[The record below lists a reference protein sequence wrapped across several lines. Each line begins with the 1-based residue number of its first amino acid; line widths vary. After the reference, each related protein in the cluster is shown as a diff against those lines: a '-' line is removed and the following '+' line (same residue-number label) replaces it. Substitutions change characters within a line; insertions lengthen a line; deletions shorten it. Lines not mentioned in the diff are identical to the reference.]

1 MRKKTGNKLHT
12 WEAALLLAVAAAL
25 LWGACT
31 LQRQDALEQKVIR
44 LHVIAN
50 SDSEADQALKLR
62 VRDRVLVLAEDI
74 LRQSG
79 DMEEARQRLTEALPR
94 LQQTAAEE
102 IAAQGSRY
110 TVSARLEETEFPT
123 REYDGFALPSGEYLA
138 LRVVIGEGAGKNWW
152 CVVFPPLCT
161 TAACDFQETAVS
173 GGLGASPAQ
182 SASSS
187 CWTSPSRRTAATSCG
202 SGRWSFG
209 RACASGWE
217 STERRGRPVG
227 GVGEKIPYGML
238 NLYSSEIYDT

>member
-79 DMEEARQRLTEALPR
+79 DMEEARQRLAEALP
-94 LQQTAAEE
+94 AA
-102 IAAQGSRY
+102 A
-110 TVSARLEETEFPT
+110 
-123 REYDGFALPSGEYLA
+123 DGGGGD
-138 LRVVIGEGAGKNWW
+138 R
-152 CVVFPPLCT
+152 CT
-161 TAACDFQETAVS
+161 GQ
-173 GGLGASPAQ
+173 PIHRQ
-182 SASSS
+182 
-187 CWTSPSRRTAATSCG
+187 RR
-202 SGRWSFG
+202 
-209 RACASGWE
+209 
-217 STERRGRPVG
+217 VG
-227 GVGEKIPYGML
+227 GDGVSYTGV
-238 NLYSSEIYDT
+238 

>member
-74 LRQSG
+74 LRQSR
-79 DMEEARQRLTEALPR
+79 DMEEARQRLAEALPQ

-102 IAAQGSRY
+102 
-110 TVSARLEETEFPT
+110 
-123 REYDGFALPSGEYLA
+123 
-138 LRVVIGEGAGKNWW
+138 IGEGAGKNWW

-173 GGLGASPAQ
+173 GGLGEEDLSLI
-182 SASSS
+182 
-187 CWTSPSRRTAATSCG
+187 TEEDGGYVLR
-202 SGRWSFG
+202 F
-209 RACASGWE
+209 RAVELWE
-217 STERRGRPVG
+217 GLRQWLG
-227 GVGEKIPYGML
+227 KH
-238 NLYSSEIYDT
+238 

>member
-50 SDSEADQALKLR
+50 SDNEADQALKLR
-62 VRDRVLVLAEDI
+62 VRDRVLVLTEDI

-110 TVSARLEETEFPT
+110 TVSAGLEETEFPT
-123 REYDGFALPSGEYLA
+123 REYDGFALPSRGVSGSAGGHRGGSREKLVVRGVPPPVYHCRLRLSGDGRLRRLGGGGPVPHHRGGRRLCPAVPGGGA
-138 LRVVIGEGAGKNWW
+138 LGGPAPVAGKA
-152 CVVFPPLCT
+152 LT
-161 TAACDFQETAVS
+161 TEEGRRDGDSAWS
-173 GGLGASPAQ
+173 GEAMQL
-182 SASSS
+182 
-187 CWTSPSRRTAATSCG
+187 
-202 SGRWSFG
+202 
-209 RACASGWE
+209 
-217 STERRGRPVG
+217 
-227 GVGEKIPYGML
+227 
-238 NLYSSEIYDT
+238 

>member
-1 MRKKTGNKLHT
+1 MRKKTGNKSHT

-74 LRQSG
+74 LRQSR
-79 DMEEARQRLTEALPR
+79 DMEEARQRLAEALPQ

-110 TVSARLEETEFPT
+110 TVSAGLEETEFPT

-161 TAACDFQETAVS
+161 TASCDFQETAVS
-173 GGLGASPAQ
+173 GGLGEEDLSLI
-182 SASSS
+182 
-187 CWTSPSRRTAATSCG
+187 TEEDGGYVLR
-202 SGRWSFG
+202 F
-209 RACASGWE
+209 RAVELWE
-217 STERRGRPVG
+217 GLRQWLG
-227 GVGEKIPYGML
+227 KH
-238 NLYSSEIYDT
+238 

>member
-79 DMEEARQRLTEALPR
+79 DMEEARQRLAEALPQ

-110 TVSARLEETEFPT
+110 TVSAGLEETEFPT

-152 CVVFPPLCT
+152 CVVFPSLC
-161 TAACDFQETAVS
+161 
-173 GGLGASPAQ
+173 LP
-182 SASSS
+182 
-187 CWTSPSRRTAATSCG
+187 AATQEEALLTLPEG
-202 SGRWSFG
+202 ERQVVEGG
-209 RACASGWE
+209 QEVQVKLKAVELWE
-217 STERRGRPVG
+217 SLREWLRG
-227 GVGEKIPYGML
+227 
-238 NLYSSEIYDT
+238 

>member
-74 LRQSG
+74 LRQSR
-79 DMEEARQRLTEALPR
+79 DMEEARQRLAGGAAPRRRRPSCSRRRRRRSPLRAADTPSAPGWRRRSFLHGSMTALHYPPESIW
-94 LQQTAAEE
+94 LC
-102 IAAQGSRY
+102 GWS
-110 TVSARLEETEFPT
+110 SG
-123 REYDGFALPSGEYLA
+123 REPGKTGGAWCSHPCVPLPPA
-138 LRVVIGEGAGKNWW
+138 TFRRR
-152 CVVFPPLCT
+152 P
-161 TAACDFQETAVS
+161 
-173 GGLGASPAQ
+173 SPA
-182 SASSS
+182 AWGRRICPSS
-187 CWTSPSRRTAATSCG
+187 PRRTAATSCG

>member
-1 MRKKTGNKLHT
+1 M
-12 WEAALLLAVAAAL
+12 
-25 LWGACT
+25 
-31 LQRQDALEQKVIR
+31 
-44 LHVIAN
+44 
-50 SDSEADQALKLR
+50 
-62 VRDRVLVLAEDI
+62 LVLAEDI

-173 GGLGASPAQ
+173 GGLGEEDLSLI
-182 SASSS
+182 
-187 CWTSPSRRTAATSCG
+187 TEEDGGYVLR
-202 SGRWSFG
+202 F
-209 RACASGWE
+209 RAVELWE
-217 STERRGRPVG
+217 GLRQWLG
-227 GVGEKIPYGML
+227 KH
-238 NLYSSEIYDT
+238 

>member
-31 LQRQDALEQKVIR
+31 LQRQDALGQKVIR

-50 SDSEADQALKLR
+50 SDSEADQALKLPGAGIGCWCWQR
-62 VRDRVLVLAEDI
+62 TSCASRETWRRPGSVSPRRCPGCSRRRRRRSP
-74 LRQSG
+74 LR
-79 DMEEARQRLTEALPR
+79 
-94 LQQTAAEE
+94 AAD
-102 IAAQGSRY
+102 
-110 TVSARLEETEFPT
+110 TPSAPGWRRRSFLH

-173 GGLGASPAQ
+173 GGLGEEDLSLI
-182 SASSS
+182 
-187 CWTSPSRRTAATSCG
+187 TEEDGGYVLR
-202 SGRWSFG
+202 F
-209 RACASGWE
+209 RAVELWE
-217 STERRGRPVG
+217 GLRQWLG
-227 GVGEKIPYGML
+227 KH
-238 NLYSSEIYDT
+238 

>member
-79 DMEEARQRLTEALPR
+79 DMEEARQRLAEALPR
-94 LQQTAAEE
+94 RDGTDCAA
-102 IAAQGSRY
+102 
-110 TVSARLEETEFPT
+110 
-123 REYDGFALPSGEYLA
+123 DGGGGDRRSGQPIH
-138 LRVVIGEGAGKNWW
+138 R
-152 CVVFPPLCT
+152 
-161 TAACDFQETAVS
+161 QR
-173 GGLGASPAQ
+173 Q
-182 SASSS
+182 
-187 CWTSPSRRTAATSCG
+187 
-202 SGRWSFG
+202 
-209 RACASGWE
+209 
-217 STERRGRPVG
+217 VG
-227 GVGEKIPYGML
+227 GDGVSYTGV
-238 NLYSSEIYDT
+238 

>member
-31 LQRQDALEQKVIR
+31 LQRAGWRLEQKVIR

-62 VRDRVLVLAEDI
+62 VRDRVLVLTEDI

-79 DMEEARQRLTEALPR
+79 DMEEARQRLAEALPR

-110 TVSARLEETEFPT
+110 TVSAGLEETEFPT
-123 REYDGFALPSGEYLA
+123 P
-138 LRVVIGEGAGKNWW
+138 
-152 CVVFPPLCT
+152 
-161 TAACDFQETAVS
+161 
-173 GGLGASPAQ
+173 
-182 SASSS
+182 
-187 CWTSPSRRTAATSCG
+187 
-202 SGRWSFG
+202 
-209 RACASGWE
+209 
-217 STERRGRPVG
+217 
-227 GVGEKIPYGML
+227 GV
-238 NLYSSEIYDT
+238 

>member
-62 VRDRVLVLAEDI
+62 VRDRVLVLTEDI

-79 DMEEARQRLTEALPR
+79 DMEEARQRLAEALPR

-110 TVSARLEETEFPT
+110 TVSAGLEETEFPT

-152 CVVFPPLCT
+152 CVVFPPPVYHCRLRLSGDGRLRRLGGGGSVPHHRGGRRLRPAVPGGGALGGPAPVAGKALT
-161 TAACDFQETAVS
+161 TEEGRRDGDSAWS
-173 GGLGASPAQ
+173 GEAMQL
-182 SASSS
+182 
-187 CWTSPSRRTAATSCG
+187 
-202 SGRWSFG
+202 
-209 RACASGWE
+209 
-217 STERRGRPVG
+217 
-227 GVGEKIPYGML
+227 
-238 NLYSSEIYDT
+238 

>member
-74 LRQSG
+74 LRQSR
-79 DMEEARQRLTEALPR
+79 DMEEAR

-110 TVSARLEETEFPT
+110 TVSAWLEETEFPT

-173 GGLGASPAQ
+173 GGLGEEDLSLI
-182 SASSS
+182 
-187 CWTSPSRRTAATSCG
+187 TEEDGGYVLR
-202 SGRWSFG
+202 F
-209 RACASGWE
+209 RAVELWE
-217 STERRGRPVG
+217 GLRQWLG
-227 GVGEKIPYGML
+227 KH
-238 NLYSSEIYDT
+238 

>member
-74 LRQSG
+74 LRQSR
-79 DMEEARQRLTEALPR
+79 DMEEARQRLAEALPQ

-110 TVSARLEETEFPT
+110 TVSAGLEETEFPT

-152 CVVFPPLCT
+152 CVVFPPLCLGSVSET
-161 TAACDFQETAVS
+161 TQETALEAGLTENQVS
-173 GGLGASPAQ
+173 LMTGEDEGYVVKFKAVELLEQFKG
-182 SASSS
+182 
-187 CWTSPSRRTAATSCG
+187 WLE
-202 SGRWSFG
+202 GR
-209 RACASGWE
+209 
-217 STERRGRPVG
+217 
-227 GVGEKIPYGML
+227 
-238 NLYSSEIYDT
+238 

>member
-62 VRDRVLVLAEDI
+62 VRDRVLVL
-74 LRQSG
+74 
-79 DMEEARQRLTEALPR
+79 TEALPR

-110 TVSARLEETEFPT
+110 TVSAGLEETEFPT

-173 GGLGASPAQ
+173 GGLGEEDLSLI
-182 SASSS
+182 
-187 CWTSPSRRTAATSCG
+187 TEEDGGYVLR
-202 SGRWSFG
+202 F
-209 RACASGWE
+209 RAVELWE
-217 STERRGRPVG
+217 GLRQWLG
-227 GVGEKIPYGML
+227 KH
-238 NLYSSEIYDT
+238 

>member
-25 LWGACT
+25 LWGVCT

-79 DMEEARQRLTEALPR
+79 DMEEARQRLAEALPR

-110 TVSARLEETEFPT
+110 TVSAGVVGSAVCDIIFTIFSLRGVSGSAGGHWGGSREKLVVRGVPTPVYHCRLRLSGDGRLRRLGGGGSVPHHRGGRRLRPAVPGGGALGGPAPVAGKALSTEEGRRDWQGDP
-123 REYDGFALPSGEYLA
+123 AWSGEAMQL
-138 LRVVIGEGAGKNWW
+138 
-152 CVVFPPLCT
+152 
-161 TAACDFQETAVS
+161 
-173 GGLGASPAQ
+173 
-182 SASSS
+182 
-187 CWTSPSRRTAATSCG
+187 
-202 SGRWSFG
+202 
-209 RACASGWE
+209 
-217 STERRGRPVG
+217 
-227 GVGEKIPYGML
+227 
-238 NLYSSEIYDT
+238 

>member
-79 DMEEARQRLTEALPR
+79 DMEEARQRLAEALPR
-94 LQQTAAEE
+94 LQHARGFGSVCFCNTDYTSVIKDYRFREPDCTAGSAKRSGTGTMCRTSW
-102 IAAQGSRY
+102 GSRKHCKCRA
-110 TVSARLEETEFPT
+110 SDERGS
-123 REYDGFALPSGEYLA
+123 DG
-138 LRVVIGEGAGKNWW
+138 N
-152 CVVFPPLCT
+152 
-161 TAACDFQETAVS
+161 
-173 GGLGASPAQ
+173 
-182 SASSS
+182 
-187 CWTSPSRRTAATSCG
+187 CW
-202 SGRWSFG
+202 
-209 RACASGWE
+209 
-217 STERRGRPVG
+217 
-227 GVGEKIPYGML
+227 
-238 NLYSSEIYDT
+238 

>member
-79 DMEEARQRLTEALPR
+79 DMEEAADGGGGDRRSGQPIHRQR
-94 LQQTAAEE
+94 Q
-102 IAAQGSRY
+102 
-110 TVSARLEETEFPT
+110 
-123 REYDGFALPSGEYLA
+123 
-138 LRVVIGEGAGKNWW
+138 
-152 CVVFPPLCT
+152 
-161 TAACDFQETAVS
+161 
-173 GGLGASPAQ
+173 
-182 SASSS
+182 
-187 CWTSPSRRTAATSCG
+187 
-202 SGRWSFG
+202 
-209 RACASGWE
+209 
-217 STERRGRPVG
+217 VG
-227 GVGEKIPYGML
+227 GDGVSYTGV
-238 NLYSSEIYDT
+238 

>member
-1 MRKKTGNKLHT
+1 MQKINDTERCFLCGRKLEINYIHGRRRRCWQWRRLC
-12 WEAALLLAVAAAL
+12 
-25 LWGACT
+25 WGACT

-62 VRDRVLVLAEDI
+62 VRDRVLVLTEDI

-79 DMEEARQRLTEALPR
+79 RHGGGPAASRRGAAPAE
-94 LQQTAAEE
+94 QTAAEE

-110 TVSARLEETEFPT
+110 TVSAGLEETEFPT

-173 GGLGASPAQ
+173 GGLGEEDLSLI
-182 SASSS
+182 
-187 CWTSPSRRTAATSCG
+187 
-202 SGRWSFG
+202 
-209 RACASGWE
+209 
-217 STERRGRPVG
+217 TEEDG
-227 GVGEKIPYGML
+227 G
-238 NLYSSEIYDT
+238 

>member
-25 LWGACT
+25 LWGVCT

-79 DMEEARQRLTEALPR
+79 DMEEARQRLAEALPR

-110 TVSARLEETEFPT
+110 TVSTRLEETEFPT
-123 REYDGFALPSGEYLA
+123 RLCGWSSGREPGKTGGAWCSHPCVPLPPA
-138 LRVVIGEGAGKNWW
+138 TFRRR
-152 CVVFPPLCT
+152 P
-161 TAACDFQETAVS
+161 
-173 GGLGASPAQ
+173 SPA
-182 SASSS
+182 AWGRRICPSS
-187 CWTSPSRRTAATSCG
+187 PRRTAATSCG

-238 NLYSSEIYDT
+238 NLYSSEINTIHDPPRCLPGRVM

>member
-1 MRKKTGNKLHT
+1 MRKRTGNELHT

-62 VRDRVLVLAEDI
+62 VRDRVLVLTEDI

-79 DMEEARQRLTEALPR
+79 DMEEARQRLAEALPR

-110 TVSARLEETEFPT
+110 TVSAGLEETEFPT

-173 GGLGASPAQ
+173 GGLGEEDSVPHHRGGRRLRPAVPGGG
-182 SASSS
+182 ALGG
-187 CWTSPSRRTAATSCG
+187 PAPVAG
-202 SGRWSFG
+202 K
-209 RACASGWE
+209 AL
-217 STERRGRPVG
+217 STEEGRRDGDSAWS
-227 GVGEKIPYGML
+227 GEAMQL
-238 NLYSSEIYDT
+238 